1 MPFPS
6 SLSSSG
12 SPGPAF
18 RRPPR
23 GGAWVLGL
31 VYAAMPLVG
40 MAQELGEEDDPVLD
54 LGTITVTGQKSDRS
68 LAETDGSVTVV
79 FPGENDG
86 IAGAADDIFDVT
98 ERLANVTPFAASSG
112 VAIRGIGQTGFASGP
127 TFGQTNF
134 LVTRGPG
141 DLVATYVDG
150 IPVSVYA
157 GPFGLWD
164 VEQVEVLRGA
174 QSTIL
179 GRGSLGGAVVIENA
193 DPTFTTEA
201 AGQLKVGTD
210 KGGGLG
216 TSFSVGGPIV
226 EDRFAY
232 RVAFDRQSGPNFID
246 NVTLNEDGDRQDL
259 LSRRVKL
266 LYRGERGAEVEVSA
280 FFSEANVGTHYV
292 DAVAWEKG
300 RRVTRADPN
309 THLEN
314 HSTGASLRG
323 SWPLGHP
330 SLSLESATVWV
341 TENADS
347 NFDVDQTELAAD
359 RNDASFDDDIRT
371 LSQELRLRYAGNNF
385 NGFIGAYFEDFQG
398 TGFNTSDIFGERTVK
413 QDIQTMALFGEGS
426 WSLSEKMDLTF
437 GLRLEQES
445 SDTKIDADGI
455 IDFQALE
462 NAPKLQT
469 RLPELGTK
477 AQLPL
482 TQISQATILTAIQ
495 AGRIDLSEGMELG
508 DLATLTG
515 RVQQNQGIPVL
526 RIDRD
531 SNFDKSF
538 SVFLPKLGL
547 SYKVSPETRLYG
559 TIQRGYRAGGAGASL
574 VAAEE
579 FEYDPEKT
587 WNLDLGVRHQS
598 ADGRLRLGSNLFYV
612 DWQDQQLQMRPEVA
626 TAVDFVTENAGRSKS
641 YGFELDAD
649 YQATERLRLF
659 GSLGLLHTEITD
671 IDEDKITSEEV
682 SQLVGNNFTMAPRTT
697 VSAGWSYA
705 FDHGLD
711 FSMAANWRDSFF
723 SDIENRSIDEV
734 ESRFLVD
741 MGVGYQFP
749 DRDLRLDLKVT
760 NVFDE
765 RYLNYSYIQPMV
777 GSEKYDRDQSL
788 AARLQRLAG
797 VDTRLPQDLKDLPTT
812 GTGIV
817 SPGDGRAVSLTL
829 TARF

>member
-1 MPFPS
+1 M
-6 SLSSSG
+6 L
-12 SPGPAF
+12 
-18 RRPPR
+18 RPPEATQQTQQTQQR
-23 GGAWVLGL
+23 GE
-31 VYAAMPLVG
+31 
-40 MAQELGEEDDPVLD
+40 AQRAPGWAN
-54 LGTITVTGQKSDRS
+54 
-68 LAETDGSVTVV
+68 LAE
-79 FPGENDG
+79 
-86 IAGAADDIFDVT
+86 
-98 ERLANVTPFAASSG
+98 
-112 VAIRGIGQTGFASGP
+112 AI
-127 TFGQTNF
+127 
-134 LVTRGPG
+134 
-141 DLVATYVDG
+141 
-150 IPVSVYA
+150 
-157 GPFGLWD
+157 
-164 VEQVEVLRGA
+164 
-174 QSTIL
+174 
-179 GRGSLGGAVVIENA
+179 
-193 DPTFTTEA
+193 
-201 AGQLKVGTD
+201 
-210 KGGGLG
+210 
-216 TSFSVGGPIV
+216 
-226 EDRFAY
+226 
-232 RVAFDRQSGPNFID
+232 
-246 NVTLNEDGDRQDL
+246 
-259 LSRRVKL
+259 
-266 LYRGERGAEVEVSA
+266 
-280 FFSEANVGTHYV
+280 
-292 DAVAWEKG
+292 
-300 RRVTRADPN
+300 
-309 THLEN
+309 
-314 HSTGASLRG
+314 
-323 SWPLGHP
+323 
-330 SLSLESATVWV
+330 
-341 TENADS
+341 
-347 NFDVDQTELAAD
+347 
-359 RNDASFDDDIRT
+359 
-371 LSQELRLRYAGNNF
+371 
-385 NGFIGAYFEDFQG
+385 
-398 TGFNTSDIFGERTVK
+398 
-413 QDIQTMALFGEGS
+413 
-426 WSLSEKMDLTF
+426 DLTF

-462 NAPKLQT
+462 NAPGLRT
-469 RLPELGTK
+469 RLLELATK

-495 AGRIDLSEGMELG
+495 AGRIDPSEGMELG
-508 DLATLTG
+508 DLATLAG

-531 SNFDKSF
+531 SDFDKNF

-559 TIQRGYRAGGAGASL
+559 TIQGGYRAGGAGASL

-626 TAVDFVTENAGRSKS
+626 TAVDFVTRNAGRSKS

-659 GSLGLLHTEITD
+659 GSLGLLHTEITN

-682 SQLVGNNFTMAPRTT
+682 SELVGNSFTMAPRTT

-723 SDIENRSIDEV
+723 SDIENRPIDEV

-777 GSEKYDRDQSL
+777 GSEKYGRDKSL

-797 VDTRLPQDLKDLPTT
+797 ADTRLPQDLLALPTT

>member
-1 MPFPS
+1 
-6 SLSSSG
+6 
-12 SPGPAF
+12 
-18 RRPPR
+18 
-23 GGAWVLGL
+23 
-31 VYAAMPLVG
+31 MPLVG
-40 MAQELGEEDDPVLD
+40 TAQELGEEDDPVLD

-164 VEQVEVLRGA
+164 VDQVEVLRGA

-266 LYRGERGAEVEVSA
+266 LYRGERGAEVEVST

-292 DAVAWEKG
+292 DSGEWENG

-330 SLSLESATVWV
+330 ALSLESATVWV
-341 TENADS
+341 TEAANS
-347 NFDVDQTELAAD
+347 NFDVDQTELAEGENGA
-359 RNDASFDDDIRT
+359 RFKDDIRT
-371 LSQELRLRYAGNNF
+371 LSQELRLRYAGDNF

-426 WSLSEKMDLTF
+426 WSLSERMDLTF

-445 SDTKIDADGI
+445 SDTKIDADTI
-455 IDFQALE
+455 IDFKHQDMKNASILE
-462 NAPKLQT
+462 KELP
-469 RLPELGTK
+469 RLATK
-477 AQLPL
+477 AQLL
-482 TQISQATILTAIQ
+482 LSQISQDNIFRAIQ
-495 AGRIDLSEGMELG
+495 AGRIDSSEGMQLG
-508 DLATLTG
+508 QLAALVARIQKPG
-515 RVQQNQGIPVL
+515 GIPIPRTVA
-526 RIDRD
+526 DKE
-531 SNFDKSF
+531 FDKNF

-579 FEYDPEKT
+579 FQYDPEKT

-612 DWQDQQLQMRPEVA
+612 DWQDQQLQMQPPEIP

-641 YGFELDAD
+641 YGFELEAD

-659 GSLGLLHTEITD
+659 GALGLLHTEITD
-671 IDEDKITSEEV
+671 IDEDEITSKEV
-682 SQLVGNNFTMAPRTT
+682 SELVGNSFTMAPRTT

-749 DRDLRLDLKVT
+749 DHDLRLDLKVT

-777 GSEKYDRDQSL
+777 GSDEYGRGKSL
-788 AARLQRLAG
+788 AARLQGLASL
-797 VDTRLPQDLKDLPTT
+797 DRANLPQDLQDLPNK

>member
-40 MAQELGEEDDPVLD
+40 TAQELEEEDDPVLD

-127 TFGQTNF
+127 TFGQTSF

-164 VEQVEVLRGA
+164 VDQVEVLRGA

-210 KGGGLG
+210 KGGLG

-292 DAVAWEKG
+292 DSGEWENG

-347 NFDVDQTELAAD
+347 NFDVDQTELAGD

-371 LSQELRLRYAGNNF
+371 LSQELRLRYAGDRL

-398 TGFNTSDIFGERTVK
+398 TGFNKSDIFGERTVK

-426 WSLSEKMDLTF
+426 WSLSERMDLTF

-462 NAPKLQT
+462 NAPGLRT
-469 RLPELGTK
+469 RLPELATK

-495 AGRIDLSEGMELG
+495 AGRIDPSEGMELG
-508 DLATLTG
+508 DLATLAG

-531 SNFDKSF
+531 SDFDKNF

-559 TIQRGYRAGGAGASL
+559 TIQGGYRAGGAGASL

-626 TAVDFVTENAGRSKS
+626 TAVDFVTRNAGRSKS

-659 GSLGLLHTEITD
+659 GSLGLLHTEITN

-682 SQLVGNNFTMAPRTT
+682 SELVGNSFTMAPRTT

-723 SDIENRSIDEV
+723 SDIENRPIDEV

-777 GSEKYDRDQSL
+777 GSEKYGRDESL

-797 VDTRLPQDLKDLPTT
+797 ADTRLPQNLLALPTT

>member
-1 MPFPS
+1 
-6 SLSSSG
+6 
-12 SPGPAF
+12 
-18 RRPPR
+18 
-23 GGAWVLGL
+23 
-31 VYAAMPLVG
+31 

>member
-1 MPFPS
+1 
-6 SLSSSG
+6 
-12 SPGPAF
+12 
-18 RRPPR
+18 
-23 GGAWVLGL
+23 
-31 VYAAMPLVG
+31 
-40 MAQELGEEDDPVLD
+40 MAQELEEEDEPFLD
-54 LGTITVTGQKSDRS
+54 LGTITVTGQKSERS
-68 LAETDGSVTVV
+68 LAETDGSVTVI

-164 VEQVEVLRGA
+164 VDQVEVLRGA
-174 QSTIL
+174 QSTVL
-179 GRGSLGGAVVIENA
+179 GRGSLGGALVIENA

-210 KGGGLG
+210 KGGLG

-226 EDRFAY
+226 DDRFAY
-232 RVAFDRQSGPNFID
+232 RVAFDQQAGPSFIENINSEVTDSG
-246 NVTLNEDGDRQDL
+246 GDRQEL
-259 LSRRVKL
+259 SSRRVKL
-266 LYRGERGAEVEVSA
+266 LYTGEQGAELELST
-280 FFSEANVGTHYV
+280 FSSEANVGTHYV
-292 DAVAWEKG
+292 DSGHWENG
-300 RRVTRADPN
+300 RKVTRANPN

-341 TENADS
+341 TEDAES
-347 NFDVDQTELAAD
+347 NFDVDQTEVAKDA
-359 RNDASFDDDIRT
+359 NYASFEDDIRT
-371 LSQELRLRYAGNNF
+371 LSQELRLRYAGDYL

-398 TGFNTSDIFGERTVK
+398 TGFNQSDIFGERTVK

-437 GLRLEQES
+437 GLRLERES
-445 SDTKIDADGI
+445 NDTTIDADGI
-455 IDFQALE
+455 INFDKLDQDSIR
-462 NAPKLQT
+462 LQT
-469 RLPELGTK
+469 LAAK

-482 TQISQATILTAIQ
+482 SQISQTTILTAIQ
-495 AGRIDLSEGMELG
+495 AGRIDPLEGTELG
-508 DLATLTG
+508 GLAG
-515 RVQQNQGIPVL
+515 RIPNGMFID
-526 RIDRD
+526 RIDID
-531 SNFDKSF
+531 SEFDKNF

-547 SYKVSPETRLYG
+547 SYKVSPETRMYG

-574 VAAEE
+574 VGAEE

-587 WNLDLGVRHQS
+587 WNADLGVRHQS
-598 ADGRLRLGSNLFYV
+598 ADGRLRLGSNFFYV
-612 DWQDQQLQMRPEVA
+612 DWQDQQLQMPPKDIA
-626 TAVDFVTENAGRSKS
+626 TAVDFVTINAGQSKS

-659 GSLGLLHTEITD
+659 GSLGLLDTEITD
-671 IDEDKITSEEV
+671 IDEEKITREEIKD
-682 SQLVGNNFTMAPRTT
+682 LIGNSFTMAPKTT
-697 VSAGWSYA
+697 ASAGWSYA

-711 FSMAANWRDSFF
+711 VSMAANWRDSFF

-734 ESRFLVD
+734 SNRLLVD

-765 RYLNYSYIQPMV
+765 RYLNYSYIHPMV
-777 GSEKYDRDQSL
+777 GSADHREDSL
-788 AARLQRLAG
+788 ATRLQGLASL
-797 VDTRLPQDLKDLPTT
+797 DPNLPRDLLALPST